1 MENGMIYKQISQIMR
16 ECPAIEKNQRNS
28 QQGYAYRGIDDAMN
42 TLQNLLP
49 KYGVFYVPEVL
60 ESHREERTTAKGGN
74 LIYSVLK
81 VKYTFYAEDGSHI
94 AAVVQSEGMDSADK
108 SSNKAMSAAC
118 KYALFQVFNIPTK
131 EFVDPDATTPE
142 PSKASEK
149 PVMATADYPGD
160 IEVLKTFSL
169 PENFNTYGLNLETDE
184 HNYEYYAVAT
194 AADGS
199 TLMQNNNAT
208 NQAKEFVITR
218 TSKTPSD
225 MSNQLHFWMGASGEN
240 RDSPYQYAVTIKHF
254 EITWRK

>member
-81 VKYTFYAEDGSHI
+81 VRYTFYAEDGSHI
-94 AAVVQSEGMDSADK
+94 SAVVQSEGMDSADK

-169 PENFNTYGLNLETDE
+169 PENFNTYGLNLESARALESASGITYGQMSISE
-184 HNYEYYAVAT
+184 LFALLRKMVNRLEKNNLT
-194 AADGS
+194 PEQKT
-199 TLMQNNNAT
+199 TLMQRVSAINII
-208 NQAKEFVITR
+208 F
-218 TSKTPSD
+218 D
-225 MSNQLHFWMGASGEN
+225 
-240 RDSPYQYAVTIKHF
+240 F
-254 EITWRK
+254 EKKVRGL